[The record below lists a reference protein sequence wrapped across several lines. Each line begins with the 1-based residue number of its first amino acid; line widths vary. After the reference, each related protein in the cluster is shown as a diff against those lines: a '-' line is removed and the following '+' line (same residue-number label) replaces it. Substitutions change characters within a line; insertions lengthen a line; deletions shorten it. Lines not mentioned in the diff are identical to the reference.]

1 MIKDKRWGNCKIGA
15 LNIIQFK
22 NTMKLSTFVLIFG
35 IFGSISCLI
44 NIGHSKESRV
54 FCVVC
59 LRSVTQ
65 KKWESLV
72 SWLAHI
78 KSHIWDLRSQQ
89 SSWWW
94 HYTSRKLP
102 STILRGRGPGLIL
115 DEFRNLETRKSCNF
129 VYAPLLYLSQ
139 SGNRLH
145 TSYPDSSGEVWLL
158 FKSL

>member
-1 MIKDKRWGNCKIGA
+1 MILFNSRTQWNFRHSSWYLAYLG
-15 LNIIQFK
+15 QYH
-22 NTMKLSTFVLIFG
+22 V
-35 IFGSISCLI
+35 LI
-44 NIGHSKESRV
+44 NIGHSKEILSILRCLLEICHTKEVRV
-54 FCVVC
+54 SG
-59 LRSVTQ
+59 L
-65 KKWESLV
+65 
-72 SWLAHI
+72 LAHI

-102 STILRGRGPGLIL
+102 STIWRGRGPGLIL

-139 SGNRLH
+139 SGNRLR
-145 TSYPDSSGEVWLL
+145 TSYLDSSGEVWLL